1 MVRQQKLIHNKWWK
15 RYLKGAKGVHLIYH
29 PMAFFMARENTEL
42 WY

>member
-1 MVRQQKLIHNKWWK
+1 MVRQQKLIHNKLEK
-15 RYLKGAKGVHLIYH
+15 YLKGAKGVHLIYH